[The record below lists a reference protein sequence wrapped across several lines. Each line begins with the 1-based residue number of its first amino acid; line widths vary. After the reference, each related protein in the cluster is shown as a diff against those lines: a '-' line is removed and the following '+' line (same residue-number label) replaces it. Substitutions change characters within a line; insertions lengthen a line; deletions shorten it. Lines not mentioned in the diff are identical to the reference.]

1 MNINFN
7 TGKKV
12 DRIEEEELIEDDDD
26 DEQEIKRKQQKK
38 HNAELKKQLI
48 KFTS

>member
-12 DRIEEEELIEDDDD
+12 ERIEEEDVNDIEDD
-26 DEQEIKRKQQKK
+26 DEQEVKKKQQKK
-38 HNAELKKQLI
+38 SNA
-48 KFTS
+48 

>member
-12 DRIEEEELIEDDDD
+12 DRIEEEDLIEDDDD
-26 DEQEIKRKQQKK
+26 DEQEVKK
-38 HNAELKKQLI
+38 TTKKAKCGTKKTI
-48 KFTS
+48 N